1 MNNGSAVAR
10 HIPSCAGQKKCLSG
24 DGSGLGQFH
33 RATPERVT
41 WLTLR
46 RSTPTRGRPQ
56 SSAMDCPVGRLT
68 RSWRRRLIGDE
79 PAPVG
84 AGVLKQWMGGTHPA
98 FRGARRASGIRA
110 RFSEGT
116 RMRSLMAGS
125 IVARQY
131 ARCRLINSPHLLLA
145 AADLYVVVAM
155 DPTPG
160 AEPGHRRRAGRVV
173 TRRATALTAV
183 VVPRA

>member
-1 MNNGSAVAR
+1 MADT
-10 HIPSCAGQKKCLSG
+10 PSEHTDA
-24 DGSGLGQFH
+24 
-33 RATPERVT
+33 RATPV
-41 WLTLR
+41 LGHGL
-46 RSTPTRGRPQ
+46 SGRP
-56 SSAMDCPVGRLT
+56 SHEILA
-68 RSWRRRLIGDE
+68 RRLIGDE

-98 FRGARRASGIRA
+98 FRGARRASGIRS

-160 AEPGHRRRAGRVV
+160 AEPGHRRRAGRV
-173 TRRATALTAV
+173 
-183 VVPRA
+183 